1 MGGAVRSSSSV
12 RLEREGELALLT
24 LDRPPVN
31 AIDLDLLLEAGRLLQ
46 ELEMDADVRALVV
59 TGAGRCFSAGLDLR
73 VVPAYS
79 VDRQRD
85 MIRALNAMVLRLY
98 RLPMPTVA
106 AVNGHAIAGGLVIA
120 LACDH
125 RVGTTGPCRIGLT
138 EARAGVPF
146 PAAPRAVVQAELAP
160 AVVRRLVLGA
170 RNLDAKEAL
179 AADLLDELHEPERI
193 TGRAREVARALAEA
207 PRSVYGRVKQQFRA
221 KTIEELDRIAATD
234 GDPVLASWIT
244 PDGAAASKDLLSAS
258 PMERRR

>member
-1 MGGAVRSSSSV
+1 MGGAVQASSSV
-12 RLEREGELALLT
+12 RLERDFDVARLT

-31 AIDLDLLLEAGRLLQ
+31 AIDLALLLEAERLLQ
-46 ELEMDADVRALVV
+46 EIEQAPDVRALVV

-73 VVPAYS
+73 VVPTYS
-79 VDRQRD
+79 AERQRD

-179 AADLLDELHEPERI
+179 AADVLDELCDPERV
-193 TGRAREVARALAEA
+193 GERAREVARDLAEA
-207 PRSVYGRVKQQFRA
+207 PISVYGRVKQQFRA
-221 KTIEELDRIAATD
+221 KTIEELERIAATD

-244 PDGAAASKDLLSAS
+244 PDGAVASKDLLAAS
-258 PMERRR
+258 PAGRRR